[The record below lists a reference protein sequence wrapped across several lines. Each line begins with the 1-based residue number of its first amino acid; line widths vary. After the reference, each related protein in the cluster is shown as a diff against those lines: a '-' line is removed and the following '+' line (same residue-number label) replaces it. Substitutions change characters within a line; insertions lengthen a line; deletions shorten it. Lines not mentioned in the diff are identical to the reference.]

1 MSRDKMFALD
11 HVGPKQENVAVV
23 ILFSIYPLDVNAGI
37 YRTSI
42 MGFVFFRNKKQ
53 RPKLFMRAHR
63 CIVVFLASKFLGRR
77 EGSFVDELPLSIA

>member
-1 MSRDKMFALD
+1 
-11 HVGPKQENVAVV
+11 
-23 ILFSIYPLDVNAGI
+23 
-37 YRTSI
+37 
-42 MGFVFFRNKKQ
+42 MGFVFFLNKKQ